1 MGKEIIFGNTEI
13 EKRKFHHCKNIILL
27 EDLDIDK
34 IRVSSMASSG
44 EKKNK
49 YFIGYKADIC

>member
-1 MGKEIIFGNTEI
+1 MGKEIMFGNTEI
-13 EKRKFHHCKNIILL
+13 EKQKFHHCKNIILL

-44 EKKNK
+44 EKKYK

>member
-1 MGKEIIFGNTEI
+1 MGKEIMFGNNDI

-44 EKKNK
+44 EKKYK

>member
-1 MGKEIIFGNTEI
+1 MGKEIMFGNTEI

-34 IRVSSMASSG
+34 IQVSSMASSG
-44 EKKNK
+44 EKKYK
-49 YFIGYKADIC
+49 YYWLQS